1 MLDYSA
7 RDVGN
12 LAFIVGALI
21 DLYSADSTTLIP
33 RLDSS
38 IKLHCH
44 VLGSMVTDEEIFEG
58 LEESYKRCKE
68 DPYNIL
74 AKVIVSIFFPAL
86 MRNGLNLTCGRNRIH
101 FKRFVGAYPEPAT
114 HFTNDILYYFY
125 HEKMG

>member
-1 MLDYSA
+1 MLNYSA

-12 LAFIVGALI
+12 ISFTVGALI
-21 DLYSADSTTLIP
+21 DLYSADSTTLIL
-33 RLDSS
+33 RLDLS

-74 AKVIVSIFFPAL
+74 AKVMRSIFISVL
-86 MRNGLNLTCGRNRIH
+86 VRHGLDLTRGRNRIH
-101 FKRFVGAYPEPAT
+101 FKRFVGAYPKPAT
-114 HFTNDILYYFY
+114 DFTNDILYYFY